1 MNATN
6 VKETVGPQK
15 SIYYGMSLFQIYTLS
30 DNLFLKRFPYPP
42 QKVNYISSIIF
53 IVQISRHSSIC
64 SDRKISSIII
74 D

>member
-42 QKVNYISSIIF
+42 QKVNYINYVCSGPAASEPNRSIIGEM
-53 IVQISRHSSIC
+53 H
-64 SDRKISSIII
+64 IIM
-74 D
+74 